1 MPILPSDYAPSN
13 PLFRNK
19 HFSTIYPNR
28 FRSVRPKYPS
38 ERQRLITPDGDF
50 IDLEVSSGN
59 HNRVTI
65 LLHGFEGNAFRP
77 YMIGMSN
84 HLRDQGWDIVAM
96 NLRGC
101 SGEPNK
107 TSRAYHAGEYTDLA
121 FVIEQILAQ
130 GLYRQVS
137 LVGFSLGGNIVLNYL
152 ARQPDIP
159 KEVQAGVAISVP
171 IDLQSSVREL
181 MKWQNMVYQ
190 RDFYR
195 KVRQKMKQ
203 KQQIYPELLPYRDIF
218 HCRNIDDIDECYTAP
233 FHGFR
238 DATDYR
244 KQTSGLYWLEQLR
257 RPVLLLN
264 ARNDPFLT
272 ESCFPYEI
280 ASSVGHLHLLVP
292 RYGGHC
298 GFWMKGD
305 VFYHER
311 ISGDFLK
318 ETSVT
323 PW

>member
-1 MPILPSDYAPSN
+1 MPILQSDYYPLN

-38 ERQRLITPDGDF
+38 RRQRLITTDSDF
-50 IDLEVSSGN
+50 IDLEVSSGK
-59 HNRVTI
+59 HDRVAI
-65 LLHGFEGNAFRP
+65 LLHGFEGNAWRP
-77 YMIGMSN
+77 YMIGMTN
-84 HLRDQGWDIVAM
+84 HLRDLGWDIVAM

-107 TSRAYHAGEYTDLA
+107 TTRAYHAGEYTDLA
-121 FVIEQILAQ
+121 FVIDQILAQ
-130 GLYRQVS
+130 GLYRTIS
-137 LVGFSLGGNIVLNYL
+137 IVGFSLGGNILLNYL
-152 ARQPDIP
+152 ARQQNIP
-159 KEVQAGVAISVP
+159 KEVQAGVAVSVP
-171 IDLQSSVREL
+171 IDLQSSVREI

-195 KVRQKMKQ
+195 KIRHKMKQ
-203 KQQIYPELLPYRDIF
+203 KERMYPELLPYRDIF
-218 HCRNIDDIDECYTAP
+218 LCRNIDEIDESYTAP

-238 DATDYR
+238 DAADYR
-244 KQTSGLYWLEQLR
+244 NQVSGLYCLEQLR

-272 ESCFPYEI
+272 ETCYPYEM
-280 ASSVGHLHLLVP
+280 ASSSGNLHFLAP

-298 GFWMKGD
+298 GFWVKGA

-311 ISGDFLK
+311 MAGDFLK
-318 ETSVT
+318 VITK
-323 PW
+323 